1 MYNCSVFNTTL
12 SSLFPAEYTPTAQQV
27 RLLEKIENGLANNKF
42 IICCAP
48 TGSGKSLIARTVAE
62 LSKDPTERMVDLIRS
77 YDAFRQDFTGNFQNE
92 EDCTSEPAF
101 GAFALTITKSL
112 QDQYQGL
119 FTTAD
124 VLKGKSNYICDIDDD
139 FTVDL
144 APCTFAPKIKESC
157 WASNRCH
164 YYNARNDALLSRF
177 GVLNYKMFLALP
189 KHIKRKNII
198 ICDEA
203 SELEEELI
211 RRFSAEVNYDKL
223 TQYGIT
229 QKVLISDNK
238 ERARVWI
245 YELVEKINC
254 ELERFLELAGKK
266 QDLIS
271 KADRVKYQYLKNLH
285 KSLTD
290 IDSLWSNCDYIIDV
304 DATKVSFTPLQADVL
319 TNHVFDF
326 ADKVILMSATIIDH
340 KHYAKSLGITKYEYI
355 ECESEFD
362 PQRSPIYISTASKL
376 NYKNLRVELPKICEQ
391 IKAIVNHHSGD
402 KGVIHTHTQEITN
415 IIREKLGKDTRYLF
429 RDVNSNN
436 ETILKEHRETEMPTV
451 LVSPSLTFG
460 VDLKDELAR
469 FQIIVKLPF
478 LPLSSKRIK
487 KMFELDKVWY
497 ENKMLNAIVQAAGR
511 ATRSKDDHSVTY
523 ILDGNFIN
531 VISRAKNKLP
541 KHFIDRIQ

>member
-1 MYNCSVFNTTL
+1 MVNTTL
-12 SSLFPAEYTPTAQQV
+12 CSLFPSDYTPTQQQV
-27 RLLEKIENGLANNKF
+27 SLLQKIEHGLKNNKF

-48 TGSGKSLIARTVAE
+48 TGSGKSLIAKTVAE
-62 LSKDPTERMVDLIRS
+62 LSKEPTDNMVNLIRS
-77 YDAFRQDFTGNFQNE
+77 YDAFRQDFTGSFQSQ
-92 EDCTSEPAF
+92 EDCSAEPAF

-112 QDQYQGL
+112 QDQYHSL
-119 FTTAD
+119 FPTSD
-124 VLKGKSNYICDIDDD
+124 ILKGKSNYICDIDEN

-144 APCTFAPKIKESC
+144 APCTFASKIKDACWSC
-157 WASNRCH
+157 NRCH

-189 KHIKRKNII
+189 THIKRKNII

-211 RRFSAEVNYDKL
+211 RRFSAEIVYDRL
-223 TQYGIT
+223 AQYGIN
-229 QKVLISDNK
+229 QKTLISDNK
-238 ERARVWI
+238 EKARIWI
-245 YELVEKINC
+245 YELIEKLNN
-254 ELERFLELAGKK
+254 ELNRFIELAAKK
-266 QDLIS
+266 RELVS
-271 KADRVKYQYLKNLH
+271 KTDRIKYQYLKNLH

-290 IDSLWSNCDYIIDV
+290 IDALWGKCDYIIDV

-319 TNHVFDF
+319 TGHIFDF
-326 ADKVILMSATIIDH
+326 ADKVILLSATIIDH
-340 KHYAKSLGITKYEYI
+340 KHYAKSLGITNYEYI

-362 PQRSPIYISTASKL
+362 PQKSPIYISTANKL
-376 NYKNLRVELPKICEQ
+376 NYKNLKIELPKICEQ
-391 IKAIVNHHSGD
+391 IKAIANHHKD
-402 KGVIHTHTQEITN
+402 VKGVIHTHTQEITN
-415 IIREKLGKDTRYLF
+415 IIRDKIGADSRYLF
-429 RDVNSNN
+429 RDAAYNN
-436 ETILKEHRETEMPTV
+436 EMILKEHRDTDIPTV

-531 VISRAKNKLP
+531 VVTRAKNKLP